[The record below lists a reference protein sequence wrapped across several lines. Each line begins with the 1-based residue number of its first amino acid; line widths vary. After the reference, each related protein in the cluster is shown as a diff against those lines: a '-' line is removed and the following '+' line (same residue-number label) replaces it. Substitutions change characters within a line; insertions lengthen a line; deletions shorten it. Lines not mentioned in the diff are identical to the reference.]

1 MSEEAQV
8 VAPDTATPEPVAA
21 EPTQVVEQ
29 ADESGASETVAESD
43 EQKAER
49 LVKEKQIR
57 QQRAQRKLDQRFAEM
72 TEQRKSAER
81 QVEQLTGILKQFVSP
96 EKAAQPDQ
104 GPKREQFNDY
114 ESYVEAKAAY
124 VAEKRAEAK
133 FQSLIEQQQKQG
145 QQQTHQQMATQL
157 EQNWAKNASEFAKTT
172 PDFNEVV
179 NNDDVVIPDESVAM
193 IRAMPE
199 GPQIAY
205 ALGKD
210 PKLAEQLMRFAG
222 NPVMQAMYLGQ
233 YSATLKSSSQVSKA
247 PAAGKPVGARP
258 ASANEPPKDADAYM
272 AWRKKNLR

>member
-8 VAPDTATPEPVAA
+8 VAPEATPDPVAA
-21 EPTQVVEQ
+21 EPTQVIEQ

-43 EQKAER
+43 ESKAER

-96 EKAAQPDQ
+96 DKAAAPDQ
-104 GPKREQFNDY
+104 APKREQFDDY
-114 ESYVEAKAAY
+114 ETYVEAKAAHI
-124 VAEKRAEAK
+124 AEKRAEAK
-133 FQSLIEQQQKQG
+133 FQALIEQQQKQG
-145 QQQTHQQMATQL
+145 QQQNHQQIATQL
-157 EQNWAKNASEFAKTT
+157 EQNWTRNASEFAKAT

-233 YSATLKSSSQVSKA
+233 YSATLKSSPQVSKA

-258 ASANEPPKDADAYM
+258 APANEPPKDVDAYM
-272 AWRKKNLR
+272 AWRKKNMR